1 MKILAIVLIA
11 IVAAWHGASW
21 KAAMLTEEE
30 EQAISVG
37 LKNIANTSRR
47 RSCIFQAEINGLSQ
61 INSVLVKHGSEY
73 RIYDDPGGNIY
84 DSWNLYR
91 ALPGAR
97 FNFRL
102 PIRYTWKPRI

>member
-73 RIYDDPGGNIY
+73 RIVFWD
-84 DSWNLYR
+84 
-91 ALPGAR
+91 LPD
-97 FNFRL
+97 
-102 PIRYTWKPRI
+102 RICENS

>member
-37 LKNIANTSRR
+37 LKNIA
-47 RSCIFQAEINGLSQ
+47 RSCIFQAEINGLNQ
-61 INSVLVKHGSEY
+61 INSVLVKHGSER
-73 RIYDDPGGNIY
+73 RIAFWD
-84 DSWNLYR
+84 
-91 ALPGAR
+91 LPD
-97 FNFRL
+97 
-102 PIRYTWKPRI
+102 RICKNS